1 MGLKGQMGLEG
12 AGQGGSG
19 PEVTG
24 SRVYT
29 RVLVAGCASF
39 VDKKR
44 EERKKFSSMKGL
56 HDTFLTPSLLHT
68 CAYTRSHSSL
78 VESPVTQTRLVNFL
92 WLCSGSP

>member
-56 HDTFLTPSLLHT
+56 HDTFLTPPMFIRCRVIVSNI
-68 CAYTRSHSSL
+68 Y
-78 VESPVTQTRLVNFL
+78 
-92 WLCSGSP
+92 